1 MEVLYLNATPKTPEI
16 EFNSSTGVMRIKG
29 RCIPDDA
36 DRFWLPI
43 LNWFESY
50 MIQPSQV
57 TTFQINLEY
66 FNIASSKR
74 ILFLLYK
81 LNELSDSKNE
91 VCVEWFHRDTDEDM
105 FEVGQDYA
113 YMVRVPFKFIEY
125 AESDLAMA
133 I

>member
-1 MEVLYLNATPKTPEI
+1 MENLYKSATPKTPEI
-16 EFNSSTGVMRIKG
+16 EFDSSTGVMQIKG
-29 RCIPDDA
+29 RCIPDDPDA
-36 DRFWLPI
+36 FWLPV

-50 MIQPSQV
+50 MMKPVQV

-81 LNELSDSKNE
+81 LNELADANKE
-91 VCVEWFHRDTDEDM
+91 VSVEWYHRDTDEDM

-125 AESDLAMA
+125 VDSDLAMA

>member
-1 MEVLYLNATPKTPEI
+1 MEILYRDATPKTPEI
-16 EFNSSTGVMRIKG
+16 HFDPESGVMQIKG
-29 RCIPDDA
+29 RCIPDDP
-36 DRFWLPI
+36 DGFWLPV

-50 MIQPSQV
+50 MMKPVEI
-57 TTFQINLEY
+57 TTFSINLEY

-81 LNELSDSKNE
+81 LNELAEANKKVS
-91 VCVEWFHRDTDEDM
+91 VEWHHRENDEDM

-125 AESDLAMA
+125 VEADLAVA

>member
-1 MEVLYLNATPKTPEI
+1 MENLYINATPKTPEI
-16 EFNSSTGVMRIKG
+16 EFDSTTGVMQIKG

-36 DRFWLPI
+36 DGFWLPV

-50 MIQPSQV
+50 MMKPVQV

-81 LNELSDSKNE
+81 LNELAEANKE
-91 VCVEWFHRDTDEDM
+91 VNVEWYHRDTDEDM

-125 AESDLAMA
+125 VDSDLAVA